1 MKKYEIHLSDWQRIV
16 FGTAPAS
23 FMIEIIFR
31 TILTYLVLI
40 FIMRLMGKRMS
51 AKLNITEVAVMITLG
66 GIVSVPMQVP
76 ERGILQGLTVLVCA
90 LFFERGVNKLGVK
103 NSRIEKMIHGDVSLL
118 VSDGIML
125 RKNMEAAHISP
136 NQLFAKLRGRNIWQ
150 LGMLERVYLE
160 GSGSLSVFKFSAE
173 RPGLAVLPPEDR
185 DIYRLV
191 EPTNDD
197 VCNYCGHTG
206 ANLREK
212 TCTSCGKQD
221 WRKAVKKKQLQ
232 HG

>member
-1 MKKYEIHLSDWQRIV
+1 MKKYEIHLSDWQRII

-31 TILTYLVLI
+31 TILTYLFLI

-51 AKLNITEVAVMITLG
+51 AKLSITEVAVMITLG

-90 LFFERGVNKLGVK
+90 LLFERGINKLGVK
-103 NSRIEKMIHGDVSLL
+103 NSRLEKIIHGDVSLL
-118 VSDGIML
+118 VSDGVML
-125 RKNMEAAHISP
+125 RKNMEAERISP
-136 NQLFAKLRGRNIWQ
+136 DQLFGKLRGSNIWQ

-160 GSGSLSVFKFSAE
+160 GSGSLSIFKFSEE
-173 RPGLAVLPPEDR
+173 RPGLAILPPGDK
-185 DIYRLV
+185 DIHRLV
-191 EPTNDD
+191 EQTGDD

-206 ANLREK
+206 TNLQET

-221 WRKAVKKKQLQ
+221 WRKAVKKKQY
-232 HG
+232 